1 MRLLRHRRLRKA
13 VYGTSERA
21 RLAIFRSIKH
31 IYAQIIDDESG
42 RTLASASTLQEA
54 VAAECKGKKQLQQAV
69 VVGRT
74 IAGRAKAAGITSIVY
89 DRGGF
94 KYHGCIKALADAA
107 REAGLEF

>member
-1 MRLLRHRRLRKA
+1 MRLLRHSRMRKT
-13 VYGTSERA
+13 VHGTPERA

-31 IYAQIIDDESG
+31 IYAQIIDDEHG

-54 VAAECKGKKQLQQAV
+54 LAAECKGKKQLEQAV
-69 VVGRT
+69 IIGRV
-74 IAGRAKAAGITSIVY
+74 IAERAKASGITSIVY

-94 KYHGCIKALADAA
+94 KYHGCVKALADAA